1 MPDTNQV
8 VCKRCNR
15 LEYVYTVPL
24 YLPAKEPGNWQTLCG
39 DCFRTVLEVEPGED
53 LTIQLGKHPRR
64 GRRR

>member
-1 MPDTNQV
+1 MPDANKI
-8 VCKRCNR
+8 VCLRCKR

-24 YLPAKEPGNWQTLCG
+24 YLPAKESNWQSLCG
-39 DCFRTVLEVEPGED
+39 DCFRAVLQVEPWEA